1 MRYDELAHYG
11 VKGMRWRFKKG
22 SIIDP
27 KNTSIRVKKPDGTAR
42 SETEKNL
49 SLSGTSNKKFNSSE
63 RELNDSAAKDEL
75 SKKAEAAAKA
85 DAEDRQKRE
94 DAIRNAYENSL
105 KQAQERAAESSGGGS
120 SKKSSETKE
129 VQKETKVKKTSANN
143 DKFKEINRRD
153 REYTYQQN
161 AINKSQGIDRVNVMN
176 DKTKTDEQFKKK
188 KK

>member
-1 MRYDELAHYG
+1 M
-11 VKGMRWRFKKG
+11 
-22 SIIDP
+22 
-27 KNTSIRVKKPDGTAR
+27 
-42 SETEKNL
+42 
-49 SLSGTSNKKFNSSE
+49 
-63 RELNDSAAKDEL
+63 AAL
-75 SKKAEAAAKA
+75 EAAAKA